1 MKNAKKS
8 CADIW
13 YQIQVKWKDKLC
25 ELFCGPTLNYDRN
38 DNKHDRKTN
47 NHDNDID
54 SYETN
59 HDYNNNYNNDNKS
72 SEIET
77 KRQRN
82 IFEVLAF
89 YFQR

>member
-1 MKNAKKS
+1 M
-8 CADIW
+8 
-13 YQIQVKWKDKLC
+13 KWKDKLC

-38 DNKHDRKTN
+38 DNKHDRKNN
-47 NHDNDID
+47 NHNNDID

-77 KRQRN
+77 KDKGTSLKCWRFISNASYQLC
-82 IFEVLAF
+82 ISSDHE
-89 YFQR
+89 

>member
-1 MKNAKKS
+1 MIAR
-8 CADIW
+8 I
-13 YQIQVKWKDKLC
+13 IIII
-25 ELFCGPTLNYDRN
+25 
-38 DNKHDRKTN
+38 
-47 NHDNDID
+47 NDID

-72 SEIET
+72 SEIEI